1 MAKRTKSFADAI
13 DAEVQATTGPNNVFA
28 NIVSAD
34 TLNED
39 PMSALLKQTSPYQV
53 PDDEAPPKVK
63 VEKVAEDNS
72 VSDEEIDLN
81 PELLLQR
88 NRELESGKPAPAAQ
102 KNQVPPTAARNPT
115 PFQGNTPPF
124 AEGSTG
130 AAPPDTYEGEAYPGE
145 PIYIDP
151 ERSNARRRVVSKFSG
166 KFINDIIGTVS
177 TVAHQQF
184 VAPKAAIKE
193 QAELMS
199 RISTLSS
206 GEQQRLQEVS
216 AVVNDYM
223 ECKGNFAEKAR
234 MDDEDL
240 RELQDCINDVM
251 TTEEMNMHPGWLI
264 VIIVGFHLLG
274 NMVGIFFD
282 RFKFRK

>member
-39 PMSALLKQTSPYQV
+39 PMAALLKQTSPYQV
-53 PDDEAPPKVK
+53 EDEEAPPKVK
-63 VEKVAEDNS
+63 VEKIAEDNS

-88 NRELESGKPAPAAQ
+88 NREIESGKPAPAAQ
-102 KNQVPPTAARNPT
+102 KNQVPPTAARNAPT
-115 PFQGNTPPF
+115 Q
-124 AEGSTG
+124 STTYDG
-130 AAPPDTYEGEAYPGE
+130 AAPPDNYDGSEPYPAE

-216 AVVNDYM
+216 SVVNDYM